1 MTEKILVID
10 DDDSFRRILEYN
22 LQEDGYEVLPASSG
36 EKGLAIFEAQAPNL
50 VITDMKMSG
59 ISGIDVLSAVKKQS
73 PDTLVIIITAFGT
86 VDKAVE
92 AMKLGAYDYITKPF
106 NRDEL
111 KLVVRKA
118 LELINLS
125 QENKDLRKRIENREE
140 FKHMVGASDAM
151 AEVYSLVNKVAD
163 TEATILITGES
174 GTGKELVARAIHE
187 RSSRR
192 GSRFIAINCAA
203 IPRDL
208 LQSELFGHIKGAFT
222 GAIKDQQGKFQQ
234 ADGGTIFLDEV
245 CDLPLEMQPKL
256 LRVLQEKEVEPI
268 GAAMVQKIDV
278 RVVAATNLD
287 IEGAVAAGRFRE
299 DLYYRL
305 AVIPIHLPP
314 LRQRPADIP
323 LLVRHF
329 AVKAGAP
336 RIVFTKEALAGL
348 TGYPWPGNVRELENM
363 VTRMLILHEE
373 DTIGI
378 EDLPKKILT
387 RQKHEEQMAVV
398 NLPPEGYS
406 LEQLEREVVIEALE
420 RNNWNKSAAAAF
432 LKIPRHVLLYRL
444 EKYGIGAPSKKEKI
458 ANKV

>member
-10 DDDSFRRILEYN
+10 DDDSFRRVLEYN
-22 LQEDGYEVLPASSG
+22 LQEDGYQVITASSG
-36 EKGLAIFEAQAPNL
+36 EDGLVLFDEHAPAL

-59 ISGIDVLSAVKKQS
+59 ISGIDVLSAVKKLS
-73 PDTLVIIITAFGT
+73 PDTLVIIITAFGA

-92 AMKLGAYDYITKPF
+92 SMKLGAYDYITKPV

-111 KLVVRKA
+111 KLVVRNA
-118 LELINLS
+118 LQLNNLS
-125 QENKDLRKRIENREE
+125 AENRELKQRLENREE
-140 FKHMVGASDAM
+140 FKHIVGASEAM
-151 AEVYSLVNKVAD
+151 TDIFSLVRKVAD

-187 RSSRR
+187 QGTRR
-192 GSRFIAINCAA
+192 ASRFIAINCAA
-203 IPRDL
+203 IPLDL
-208 LQSELFGHIKGAFT
+208 LESELFGHVKGAFT
-222 GAIKDQQGKFQQ
+222 GAIRDQQGKFQQ

-245 CDLPLEMQPKL
+245 CELPLAMQPKL
-256 LRVLQEKEVEPI
+256 LRVLQEKEVEPV
-268 GAAMVQKIDV
+268 GAARVQKIDV

-305 AVIPIHLPP
+305 SVIPIHLPP

-336 RIVFTKEALAGL
+336 RIVFTKESLAEL
-348 TGYPWPGNVRELENM
+348 TGYPWPGNVRELENA
-363 VTRMLILHEE
+363 VTRILILRHG

-378 EDLPKKILT
+378 EDIPEKILAWRHQERT
-387 RQKHEEQMAVV
+387 AIV

-406 LEQLEREVVIEALE
+406 LEQLEREVVVEALE
-420 RNNWNKSAAAAF
+420 RNNWNKSAAAVF

-444 EKYGIGAPSKKEKI
+444 EKYGIDSHPKKQ
-458 ANKV
+458 